1 MTATVLP
8 LPFVPATVIVV
19 AEGDSNPNRSAT
31 SPQRANPR
39 SIAEG

>member
-19 AEGDSNPNRSAT
+19 AEGDSRSNRSAL
-31 SPQRANPR
+31 PHRAKPR